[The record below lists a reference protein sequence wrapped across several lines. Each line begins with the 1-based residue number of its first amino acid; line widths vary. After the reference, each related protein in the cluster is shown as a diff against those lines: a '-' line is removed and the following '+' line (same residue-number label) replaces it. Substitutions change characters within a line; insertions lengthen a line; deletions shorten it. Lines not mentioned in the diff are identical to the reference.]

1 MVKKFRNEQMKPNEQ
16 DAYCVG
22 IKPLQMFL
30 FLSPFLYGGFFE
42 WAACAYS
49 VFLIGYLLY
58 CGWKAGALLLF
69 TAYGLDGNGMFA
81 IHGNL
86 TLLSITVLVIFYA
99 LSSFWAV
106 DHGMAIFGFC
116 KFLPFFLFAVAAM
129 QVEPAE
135 REKLLQMIPL
145 SGGVMVALSFAL
157 GQISALRNLFFV
169 NHRLAGFFQYPNTFA
184 LFLLAGVIVL
194 TGDGRWDAGK
204 CSEGVVW
211 RKNRMRFIGRFL
223 CLIALLSGIML
234 SGSRTVFFLLVVVML
249 IFIITLRE
257 KRIRWT
263 LCSLLGAVVVVT
275 VAYAA
280 VTGNVSAVARYL
292 TSSLESSTFL
302 GRILYFKDALPV
314 IVTHPFGLGYMGYYY
329 TQGSFQTG
337 VYTVLNVHNEL
348 LQILLDVGWIPAI
361 LFMAAVIKSFFR
373 KTCGLTKR
381 MLLFVIMAHCMFDFD
396 LQFASVGFVLIL
408 AMDLQ
413 GGKIPGGKLRV
424 GRGGILVM
432 GCILAGLCIWLG
444 AASFCFHRGHYE
456 AAVKLYPDY
465 TNAYVSM
472 LPQVENVD
480 DMERVADEVLSR
492 NQSVSLAYDAKA
504 RAAYARG
511 DFEGMISYKLK
522 AISLAK
528 YELDEYLDYFQMLYV
543 GMRLY
548 MENGDASSAEYCRE
562 RLMEIPDML
571 DEVRRGTDK
580 LAWKINDKPELAL
593 PDEYQEVLALWD

>member
-22 IKPLQMFL
+22 IKPLQIFL

-58 CGWKAGALLLF
+58 CGWKVGTF
-69 TAYGLDGNGMFA
+69 V

-86 TLLSITVLVIFYA
+86 TLLSITVLIAFYA
-99 LSSFWAV
+99 FSPMWAV

-129 QVEPAE
+129 QIEPAE
-135 REKLLQMIPL
+135 WEKLLQMIPL
-145 SGGVMVALSFAL
+145 SGGVMAVLSFAL

-184 LFLLAGVIVL
+184 LFLLAGVIILV
-194 TGDGRWDAGK
+194 GDDRRDAGT

-211 RKNRMRFIGRFL
+211 RGNRVRFAGRFL

-234 SGSRTVFFLLVVVML
+234 SGSRTVFFLLVVVIL

-257 KRIRWT
+257 KRIRWM
-263 LCSLLGAVVVVT
+263 LCGLLGAVVVVT
-275 VAYAA
+275 ISYAA

-302 GRILYFKDALPV
+302 GRVLYFKDALPV
-314 IVTHPFGLGYMGYYY
+314 IVAHPFGLGYMGYYY

-337 VYTVLNVHNEL
+337 VYMVLNVHNEL
-348 LQILLDVGWIPAI
+348 LQILLDVGWVPAI

-373 KTCGLTKR
+373 KTCSLTKR
-381 MLLFVIMAHCMFDFD
+381 MLLFAIMAHCMFDFD

-413 GGKIPGGKLRV
+413 GGKIPGRRLRV

-444 AASFCFHRGHYE
+444 AASFCFHRGHYQ

-492 NQSVSLAYDAKA
+492 NRSVSLAYDAKA

-580 LAWKINDKPELAL
+580 LAWKINDKPELVL